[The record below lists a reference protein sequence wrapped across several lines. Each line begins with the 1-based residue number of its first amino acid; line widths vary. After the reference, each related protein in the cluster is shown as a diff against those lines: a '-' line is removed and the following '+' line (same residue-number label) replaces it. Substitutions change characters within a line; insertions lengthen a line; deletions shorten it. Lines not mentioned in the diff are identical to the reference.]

1 MMITPEAARDIDT
14 LMKQL
19 AEILQME
26 APIHYKVEQVQTPP
40 PTPEE
45 EKGMQNEF

>member
-1 MMITPEAARDIDT
+1 MMITLEAARDIDT

-19 AEILQME
+19 ADMLQME
-26 APIHYKVEQVQTPP
+26 VPIQYKVEQVQTPP

-45 EKGMQNEF
+45 EKGKRKIE